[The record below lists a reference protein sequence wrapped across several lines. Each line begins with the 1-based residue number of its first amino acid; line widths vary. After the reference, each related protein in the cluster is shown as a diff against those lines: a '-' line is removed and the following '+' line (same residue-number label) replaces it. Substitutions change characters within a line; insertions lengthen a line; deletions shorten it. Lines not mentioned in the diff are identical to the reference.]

1 MKSAAG
7 ARTEGCAIA
16 VMAKA
21 PRPGTVKTRLI
32 PPLSPSSA
40 SALSAGFLRD
50 VTENIALAAR
60 AGGIRGYVAYAPAGF
75 EAGFDGML
83 ANGTGLVLADGAG
96 VSASRVHGF
105 GRSLLHAA
113 QALFAQ
119 GHDAVCLLN
128 SDSPTLP
135 NSLLAQSAAALAE
148 GGDRIVLGA
157 AEDGGYYLLGM
168 KAPHVHLFEDIAWS
182 TGDVAAQTR
191 ERARALGLAVVELD
205 AWYDVDDAPALRRL
219 CRELASAPPAD
230 ALAPYPAPATAG
242 CIERLGI
249 RELLD
254 PAARPSGREQIA
266 PRRPRFNIGSS

>member
-1 MKSAAG
+1 
-7 ARTEGCAIA
+7 
-16 VMAKA
+16 
-21 PRPGTVKTRLI
+21 
-32 PPLSPSSA
+32 
-40 SALSAGFLRD
+40 
-50 VTENIALAAR
+50 
-60 AGGIRGYVAYAPAGF
+60 
-75 EAGFDGML
+75 ML

-135 NSLLAQSAAALAE
+135 TSLLAQSAAALAE
-148 GGDRIVLGA
+148 RGDRIVLGA

-182 TGDVAAQTR
+182 TGEVAAQTR

-205 AWYDVDDAPALRRL
+205 AWYDVDDAPALLRL
-219 CRELASAPPAD
+219 CRDLASAPPAD
-230 ALAPYPAPATAG
+230 GLAPYPAPATAG

-249 RELLD
+249 RELLGA
-254 PAARPSGREQIA
+254 AARPSSPAQLV
-266 PRRPRFNIGSS
+266 PRRPRSSAGSL